1 MSEITK
7 TKPLRKKRVTVR
19 KTSSTPEVHIPVP
32 HALNDRE
39 WAIAMKHAN
48 EVFGRAFAGLDVDE
62 FVQSLRR
69 G

>member
-7 TKPLRKKRVTVR
+7 TKPLRKKRVTAR
-19 KTSSTPEVHIPVP
+19 KTSSTRAPHVSVP

-39 WAIAMKHAN
+39 WATAMKHAN